1 MLAASDLEPLILA
14 DGTRIDPTTGKAI
27 KEKKEKQGFTIIP
40 NASEAQA
47 IVAKTRRSIADL
59 PMPSNQMNALSLV
72 MFYKMYGLSNNDVAI
87 TVGISLE
94 QVKNIQALEQ
104 YKNLFADIQ
113 KSVLEHEADDIREF
127 FKQNAKGAA
136 SKIVEIAQED
146 EGVLGFKASQD
157 ILDRAGHRPADVV
170 EHRHTMENSLRIEYI
185 DKKAT
190 AVDIP
195 TIETTY
201 RDVTD
206 GNRS

>member
-14 DGTRIDPTTGKAI
+14 DGTKIDPTTGKAI
-27 KEKKEKQGFTIIP
+27 KEKKERQGFTIIP
-40 NASEAQA
+40 SASEAQA

-72 MFYKMYGLSNNDVAI
+72 LFYKMYGLSNNDVAV

-94 QVKNIQALEQ
+94 QVKNIQALDQ
-104 YKNLFADIQ
+104 YKNLFGDIQ
-113 KSVLEHEADDIREF
+113 KSILEHEADDIREF

-136 SKIVEIAQED
+136 LKIVAIADED

-185 DKKAT
+185 DKKA
-190 AVDIP
+190 AAPDIP
-195 TIETTY
+195 SIETTY

>member
-14 DGTRIDPTTGKAI
+14 DGTRIDPITGKAI
-27 KEKKEKQGFTIIP
+27 KEKKERQGFTIIP
-40 NASEAQA
+40 SASEAQA

-87 TVGISLE
+87 TVGVSLE

>member
-14 DGTRIDPTTGKAI
+14 DGTRIDPVTGKGI
-27 KEKKEKQGFTIIP
+27 KDKTERKGFTIIP
-40 NASEAQA
+40 SASEAQA

-72 MFYKMYGLSNNDVAI
+72 LFYKMYGLSNNDVAI

-185 DKKAT
+185 DKKA
-190 AVDIP
+190 AAPDIP
-195 TIETTY
+195 SIETTY